1 MKKVLHF
8 IDESLEEAFAV
19 IAMAL
24 MAVIMGI
31 QVIARYVFNSSLS
44 WPEEVSVYL
53 LIWMGML
60 SLSNCIR
67 KNASIKVEMIIDLFP
82 EKVRKFFHLLEDII
96 SILFYGLLTIPA
108 WQFFQGVVKSGQVSP
123 ALQIPMTL
131 IQVAP
136 FVACILAVIR
146 SVEHIIFLF
155 RRQAPEVEEK
165 KEV

>member
-1 MKKVLHF
+1 MKKVLRF

-60 SLSNCIR
+60 SLSYCIR

-82 EKVRKFFHLLEDII
+82 EKIRRFFHLLEDIV

-123 ALQIPMTL
+123 ALHIPMTF
-131 IQVAP
+131 IQIAP
-136 FVACILAVIR
+136 FAACILAVIR
-146 SVEHIIFLF
+146 SIEHIWYLF
-155 RRQAPEVEEK
+155 RKSPDAEAK